1 MKFAGNVGAHRLG
14 TPNFALRRGMLT
26 FRSIA
31 GGSIIYA
38 PSGFSYMP
46 TPQEILAELKKVRYP
61 GFTRDIVSFGIIK
74 DVEVAQPGV
83 TVVLA
88 ATPSTKPETIAQIS
102 ADIERT
108 IGAMAGVPAIK
119 VEVEQAAPPRAA
131 AATLSKRTIP
141 GVEHVVAVASGKGG
155 VGKSTV
161 AVNLALAIAA
171 LGMRTGLMDAD
182 VYGPSVAMM
191 VGAGHQVRV
200 TPQRRIVPLERFGLR
215 YISMALFVGD
225 ETAVIWRGPMVTKLE
240 SEFLFNVEWGNLDY
254 LVLDL
259 PPGTG
264 DAQLTITQR
273 VVLDG
278 GVIVT
283 TPQEIALLDVKR
295 GVAMFQ
301 QVEVPVLG
309 VVENMSYYL
318 CGKCGHRHEI
328 FAHGGGAHFARE
340 LNVPFLGE
348 IPMVRQIREGG
359 DTATPIV
366 VAEPGH
372 PVSTTFKTI
381 AATIIARL
389 AESATHERA

>member
-1 MKFAGNVGAHRLG
+1 MENACKATVRIFAA
-14 TPNFALRRGMLT
+14 NFALQPGMIK
-26 FRSIA
+26 FASIA
-31 GGSIIYA
+31 GGSILHA
-38 PSGFSYMP
+38 PDRFSYMP
-46 TPQEILAELKKVRYP
+46 TPQEILEVLKKVRYP

-74 DVEVAQPGV
+74 DIEVAQPGV
-83 TVVLA
+83 TVIVTA
-88 ATPSTKPETIAQIS
+88 NPNTKPETIAQIS

-108 IGAMAGVPAIK
+108 VGAMAGVSAIK
-119 VEVEQAAPPRAA
+119 VEIEQAAPPRG
-131 AATLSKRTIP
+131 AATMPSRRTIP
-141 GVEHVVAVASGKGG
+141 GVEHVLAVASGKGG

-161 AVNLALAIAA
+161 AVNLALAMAA
-171 LGMRTGLMDAD
+171 LGMRVGLMDAD

-191 VGAGHQVRV
+191 MGAGRRVNV
-200 TPQRRIVPLERFGLR
+200 TPQRRIIPVERFGLR

-309 VVENMSYYL
+309 VIENMSYYL

-328 FAHGGGAHFARE
+328 FAHGGGARFAKE

-359 DTATPIV
+359 DTANPIV

-372 PVSTTFKTI
+372 PVSIKFKAI
-381 AATIIARL
+381 AAAIIARQ
-389 AESATHERA
+389 AESTAH

>member
-1 MKFAGNVGAHRLG
+1 
-14 TPNFALRRGMLT
+14 
-26 FRSIA
+26 
-31 GGSIIYA
+31 
-38 PSGFSYMP
+38 MP

-83 TVVLA
+83 TVVVK
-88 ATPSTKPETIAQIS
+88 ATPNTKPETLAQIS
-102 ADIERT
+102 ADIERAV
-108 IGAMAGVPAIK
+108 GAMPGVPAIK
-119 VEVEQAAPPRAA
+119 VEIDQAAPSPT
-131 AATLSKRTIP
+131 ATTMPSKRTIP

-161 AVNLALAIAA
+161 AVNLALAMAA
-171 LGMRTGLMDAD
+171 LGMRVGLMDAD

-191 VGAGHQVRV
+191 VGAGRQISV
-200 TPQRRIVPLERFGLR
+200 TPQRRLVPLERFGLR

-225 ETAVIWRGPMVTKLE
+225 DTAVIWRGPMVTKLE
-240 SEFLFNVEWGNLDY
+240 SEFLFNVEWGDLDY
-254 LVLDL
+254 LILDL

-283 TPQEIALLDVKR
+283 TPQEIALVDVKR

-309 VVENMSYYL
+309 VIENMSYYL
-318 CGKCGHRHEI
+318 CGKCGRRHEI
-328 FAHGGGAHFARE
+328 FAHGGGARFAAT

-359 DTATPIV
+359 DTANPIV
-366 VAEPGH
+366 VTEPGH
-372 PVSTTFKTI
+372 PVSITFKSI
-381 AATIIARL
+381 AAAIIARL
-389 AESATHERA
+389 ARSPARYQA